1 MPLHGLY
8 KALTDDMTPQV
19 RRAVL
24 RTVLWLFF
32 ICFVIWA
39 SGGVPKFPG
48 FALASEL
55 EEVERKVKGDQQEL
69 KDAISELAGG
79 LEKVSKRL
87 DTIEVLFLEER
98 IERTQR
104 LRCDTENPRLKRQFS
119 DRLQRLM
126 TQYTRATHS
135 TFPLQGC

>member
-1 MPLHGLY
+1 MSLSKLY
-8 KALTDDMTPQV
+8 TALTADMPPAV

-32 ICFVIWA
+32 VCFVIWSFGA
-39 SGGVPKFPG
+39 IPKFPG
-48 FALASEL
+48 FALAAEL
-55 EEVERKVKGDQQEL
+55 EEVERGVEEDKREL
-69 KDAISELAGG
+69 QRSIAGLAES
-79 LEKVSKRL
+79 LENVSDRL

-104 LRCDTENPRLKRQFS
+104 LRCDAENPRLRRQYS